1 MKILLQARQQ
11 CIFAFEIKKLAKFR
25 KLTFNDMNNKLND
38 NYQFFLDNHDELL
51 SKYANKF
58 LVIKDKKVLY
68 SGDTFEESLAKAQ
81 EIGLEIGTFLI
92 QECTDG
98 DSAYT
103 QEFHSR
109 VIFA

>member
-1 MKILLQARQQ
+1 
-11 CIFAFEIKKLAKFR
+11 
-25 KLTFNDMNNKLND
+25 MNENLND
-38 NYQFFLDNHDELL
+38 NYQYFLDNHDELL

-58 LVIKDKKVLY
+58 LVIKDKKVLF
-68 SGDTFEESLAKAQ
+68 SGDTFEDALKKSQ